1 MDSVHIPQCPKERK
15 RMDKL
20 KELLKEES
28 ASIYFPP
35 EEIIDEFLAKG
46 ELLNFD
52 TYDNIIDIGEIK
64 PDIYIL
70 KSGVLQKVVVH
81 NEQEITHNFGTEGT
95 IFMSYS
101 SFLLNQ
107 PSCIRI
113 SACCKCEVYRI
124 RQKDFKELL
133 SRYNEFSLWF
143 LHVCLF
149 QLYTYDY
156 KSSIK
161 QGDALSRYNKMMAD
175 RPEIFQQV
183 PLKMIASYLGITQQH
198 LSRIRRQ

>member
-1 MDSVHIPQCPKERK
+1 MT
-15 RMDKL
+15 MDKL
-20 KELLKEES
+20 KELLKAES

-35 EEIIDEFLAKG
+35 DEIIDELLSKC
-46 ELLNFD
+46 ELLHFD

-81 NEQEITHNFGTEGT
+81 NDQEITHNFGTEGT
-95 IFMSYS
+95 IFMSYP
-101 SFLLNQ
+101 SFLLNE

-113 SACCKCEVYRI
+113 SACCKCEVCRI
-124 RQKDFKELL
+124 VQSDFMEMLG
-133 SRYNEFSLWF
+133 RYNEFSLWF

-161 QGDALSRYNKMMAD
+161 QGDALSRYNKMIAD
-175 RPEIFQQV
+175 RPEIFKQV
-183 PLKMIASYLGITQQH
+183 PLKIIASYLGITQQH
-198 LSRIRRQ
+198 LSRIRRK

>member
-1 MDSVHIPQCPKERK
+1 MER
-15 RMDKL
+15 L

-35 EEIIDEFLAKG
+35 EEIIDEFLSKC
-46 ELLNFD
+46 ELMHFD
-52 TYDNIIDIGEIK
+52 TYDNIIDIGEIR

-101 SFLLNQ
+101 SFLLNE

-113 SACCKCEVYRI
+113 SACSKCEVCRI
-124 RQKDFKELL
+124 SQQDFKEMLNTH
-133 SRYNEFSLWF
+133 NELSLWF

-149 QLYTYDY
+149 QLYMYDY

-198 LSRIRRQ
+198 LSRIRRK

>member
-1 MDSVHIPQCPKERK
+1 MYLCDLDAVAKT

-20 KELLKEES
+20 KELLKAES
-28 ASIYFPP
+28 AEFYFPP
-35 EEIIDEFLAKG
+35 EEIIDEMLSKC
-46 ELLNFD
+46 EILTFD

-70 KSGVLQKVVVH
+70 KTGVLQKVVVH
-81 NEQEITHNFGTEGT
+81 NNQEITHNFGTEGT
-95 IFMSYS
+95 IFLSYS

-113 SACCKCEVYRI
+113 SACCKCEVYKI
-124 RQKDFKELL
+124 KQEDFKELL
-133 SRYNEFSLWF
+133 NRYNEFSLWF

-156 KSSIK
+156 KSSMK

-175 RPEIFQQV
+175 RPEIFKQV

-198 LSRIRRQ
+198 LSRIRRK

>member
-1 MDSVHIPQCPKERK
+1 MER
-15 RMDKL
+15 L
-20 KELLKEES
+20 KELLKAES

-35 EEIIDEFLAKG
+35 EDIIDEFLAKC
-46 ELLNFD
+46 ELLHFD
-52 TYDNIIDIGEIK
+52 TYDNIIDIGEVK
-64 PDIYIL
+64 PEIYIL
-70 KSGVLQKVVVH
+70 KSGVLQKVVIH
-81 NEQEITHNFGTEGT
+81 NDQEITHSFGTEGT

-101 SFLLNQ
+101 SFLLGQ

-113 SACCKCEVYRI
+113 SACCKCEVCRI
-124 RQKDFKELL
+124 GQADFMEML
-133 SRYNEFSLWF
+133 SRHNEFSLWF

-149 QLYTYDY
+149 QLYIHDY

-198 LSRIRRQ
+198 LSRIRRK

>member
-1 MDSVHIPQCPKERK
+1 MEGKN
-15 RMDKL
+15 L

-35 EEIIDEFLAKG
+35 EEIIDEMLSKC
-46 ELLNFD
+46 ELLHFN
-52 TYDNIIDIGEIK
+52 TYDNIIDIGDVK

-81 NEQEITHNFGTEGT
+81 NDQEITQSLATSGT

-101 SFLLNQ
+101 SFLTHE
-107 PSCIRI
+107 PSTIRI
-113 SACCKCEVYRI
+113 QACCKCEVYRI
-124 RQKDFKELL
+124 RQDDFNLML

-149 QLYTYDY
+149 QLYIYDY

-161 QGDALSRYNKMMAD
+161 QGDALSRYNKMMED
-175 RPEIFQQV
+175 RAEIFHKV
-183 PLKMIASYLGITQQH
+183 PLKIIASYLGITQQH
-198 LSRIRRQ
+198 LSRIRRK

>member
-1 MDSVHIPQCPKERK
+1 MER
-15 RMDKL
+15 L
-20 KELLKEES
+20 KELLKAES

-35 EEIIDEFLAKG
+35 EEIIDEFLSKC
-46 ELLNFD
+46 ELLHFD
-52 TYDNIIDIGEIK
+52 TYDNIIDVDEVK
-64 PDIYIL
+64 PDIYIV
-70 KSGVLQKVVVH
+70 KSGVIQKVVIH
-81 NEQEITHNFGTEGT
+81 NDQEITNSFGTEGT
-95 IFMSYS
+95 IFLSYS
-101 SFLLNQ
+101 SFLLNEA
-107 PSCIRI
+107 SCTRI

-124 RQKDFKELL
+124 RQEDFKEMLNR
-133 SRYNEFSLWF
+133 SNEMSLWF

-198 LSRIRRQ
+198 LSRIRRK